1 MRLFA
6 ACLLLLTST
15 FSLAAPKADLWAYW
29 QANNASN
36 QQVIDHQR
44 WQTLLDKYLKVQSN
58 QTLFRYQTV
67 TSDDK
72 YELNRYIRELT
83 DSDPRQLNRN
93 EQFAYWVNLYN
104 ALTVQLILDNYP
116 VKSITKLGGFF
127 SFGPWNEKLITISGQ
142 TLSLNDIEHRILR
155 PIWQDPRIHY
165 AVNCASLGCPDLLP
179 TAFTSKSNESL
190 LEQAAHRF
198 INSSKGVSAAGTS
211 VRLSSIYDWY
221 SSDFGTLSQL
231 QNHINQYHQGAT
243 IQLNKVR
250 YDYNWSLNEA
260 R

>member
-1 MRLFA
+1 MRLFV

-15 FSLAAPKADLWAYW
+15 FSLAAPKAELWAYW
-29 QANNASN
+29 QTNNASS
-36 QQVIDHQR
+36 QQIVDHQR
-44 WQTLLDKYLKVQSN
+44 WQTLLDKYLKVQPN
-58 QTLFRYQTV
+58 QTLFRYQAV
-67 TSDDK
+67 SQNDR
-72 YELNRYIRELT
+72 YELSRYIRDLA
-83 DSDPRQLNRN
+83 DKDPRQLNRN

-104 ALTVQLILDNYP
+104 AMTVQLILDNYP

-142 TLSLNDIEHRILR
+142 KLSLNDIEHRILR

-179 TAFTSKSNESL
+179 TAFTSKNNGSL

-198 INSSKGVSAAGTS
+198 INSSKGVSTTGTS
-211 VRLSSIYDWY
+211 TRLSSIYDWY
-221 SSDFGTLSQL
+221 SSDFGDTSQL
-231 QNHINQYHQGAT
+231 QDHINQYHQGAT

-250 YDYNWSLNEA
+250 YDYNWSLNEV